1 MIILPALIVGDVNK
15 VAVGVVAV
23 EADDSVVF
31 VTGVL
36 TVKAV
41 AIVNVVGAVLLSV
54 RQ

>member
-1 MIILPALIVGDVNK
+1 MLIVGDVSD
-15 VAVGVVAV
+15 VAVGVDAT
-23 EADDSVVF
+23 EADDVLVF